1 MNEKL
6 KSTRSYFLDGYN
18 THSLG
23 VGMRWIAFWRICDM
37 ESINYKRIK
46 RHREMRIAKRD
57 NGISRGK
64 FRIRRKDSLLL
75 DQETLA
81 SPLRGGDA
89 YR

>member
-18 THSLG
+18 THSLD

-46 RHREMRIAKRD
+46 RHR
-57 NGISRGK
+57 
-64 FRIRRKDSLLL
+64 
-75 DQETLA
+75 
-81 SPLRGGDA
+81 
-89 YR
+89 